1 MVLCVGVGD
10 NAIYKR
16 ATTCGAQQFTII
28 MVANQQKQRKKQKK
42 TKKKKFLWR
51 YSLVVFG

>member
-1 MVLCVGVGD
+1 MILCVGVGD

-28 MVANQQKQRKKQKK
+28 MVANQQKQRKKQNKK
-42 TKKKKFLWR
+42 NKKKKF
-51 YSLVVFG
+51 FGDIVL